1 MNFKLHKRS
10 DTFKTILAFETSVI
24 MINYVD
30 MLSQYNYN
38 LEIAFTLIVR
48 VHTLQKKP
56 LCVDNMALLIHHLS
70 CLHDRHSSLNFQL
83 LWLVRRIVMYTPGLR
98 YSKCISFYTTT
109 HSGVNGIVY

>member
-1 MNFKLHKRS
+1 MCLL
-10 DTFKTILAFETSVI
+10 FKTILAFETSVI

-70 CLHDRHSSLNFQL
+70 CLHDRHSSLNNS
-83 LWLVRRIVMYTPGLR
+83 IVMA
-98 YSKCISFYTTT
+98 SQKKSVSFYRTT
-109 HSGVNGIVY
+109 HNGVNGIVY